1 MTVWLLPLTAI
12 LPQTSWDL
20 LILPLYTHNL
30 PLAGGIEP
38 PTKGPHSPPPQ
49 AAGQPERFSCTRMSG
64 WWALNAASKRRAS
77 CCLVGYWALGAGCGG
92 RCFGGT
98 PCFLNTLPCLYH
110 ALSSGAGREK
120 TKPTGMEILG
130 VTKTR

>member
-49 AAGQPERFSCTRMSG
+49 AAGQPERFSRGTTCFIG
-64 WWALNAASKRRAS
+64 LP
-77 CCLVGYWALGAGCGG
+77 
-92 RCFGGT
+92 RCFLVVQTRFGSWARS
-98 PCFLNTLPCLYH
+98 PRLRSVCRRTLASYP
-110 ALSSGAGREK
+110 
-120 TKPTGMEILG
+120 
-130 VTKTR
+130 

>member
-49 AAGQPERFSCTRMSG
+49 AAGQPERFSRSEFKPIAEACP
-64 WWALNAASKRRAS
+64 LNIFIEIGVYWDKVKFHESSSEASAGGFLCPRRSKSYLATN
-77 CCLVGYWALGAGCGG
+77 
-92 RCFGGT
+92 F
-98 PCFLNTLPCLYH
+98 
-110 ALSSGAGREK
+110 
-120 TKPTGMEILG
+120 
-130 VTKTR
+130 

>member
-12 LPQTSWDL
+12 VPQTSWDL

-49 AAGQPERFSCTRMSG
+49 AAGQPERFSRNPEQIHIG
-64 WWALNAASKRRAS
+64 VHEKARGNDHLDRAFR
-77 CCLVGYWALGAGCGG
+77 LAFA
-92 RCFGGT
+92 
-98 PCFLNTLPCLYH
+98 
-110 ALSSGAGREK
+110 
-120 TKPTGMEILG
+120 
-130 VTKTR
+130 

>member
-49 AAGQPERFSCTRMSG
+49 AAGQPERFSRSVEGAT
-64 WWALNAASKRRAS
+64 AAFVAPFP
-77 CCLVGYWALGAGCGG
+77 AHAAGDDACARVCWGV
-92 RCFGGT
+92 
-98 PCFLNTLPCLYH
+98 H
-110 ALSSGAGREK
+110 AY
-120 TKPTGMEILG
+120 
-130 VTKTR
+130 